1 MSSTGGVQSVP
12 SRRQKRMGPAPFAS
26 FEDLSDELESP
37 EESTD
42 GASLVRLP
50 GIREV
55 IKMCI
60 FSFQL
65 ESPEESTD
73 GASLVR
79 LPGIRED
86 VTPSTPVSQGRITPE
101 FVYTGISLVGAPS
114 TPPSSTAMSS
124 VSTPPSSTKV
134 SLQTPSTP
142 RIDISRASSSS
153 HHEDSRDSTPE
164 RELFE
169 GHDPERAKLGLGFRE
184 EGTLDLR
191 SSTEELDFQET
202 QQKMKKVNVQTPSQ
216 EEFHNHQRKDSQSS
230 EIGLLSISG
239 RTSRLSSIGSQGST
253 HSRMSNASHLSVIS
267 GQSGVSRSPSPHKM
281 LLETSFCGTKAH
293 GAGQRGGEKHG
304 AKSEPEDLEIV
315 LLSRKAD
322 PTKAILAE
330 GINVDTAK
338 PERKLVKQ
346 VQEKPIIKKE
356 NVQTV
361 KPNIKITVDKPSIVS
376 SDDRPKLPKTII
388 SASGIEYT
396 YIPLKGPLPIDDK
409 PSKQQE
415 ITKPKSLTTK
425 PTTTTGKTPSGKQKS
440 SSAKSARDKVQSP
453 SILKELREEEPKYI
467 RIKLKPDHMYD
478 DFDATNVEVQK
489 PASLD
494 LNDVNKRSIQ
504 SFKEILQ
511 TESKVPEKVTATK
524 PAENQGR
531 SISSTPSASP
541 KFSRHSVLK
550 EPVASSKSPSPS
562 LSRKSSF
569 ASIFRSKEAI
579 LSPESPTIPS
589 SSTRR
594 KNTLTG
600 IIKDASENLRERR
613 RSRSKSRDRDRNNL
627 SLAPSST
634 ESIDSKGKQKTVFSL
649 FKSKKERKSE
659 SDSNS
664 SDVIPNVDVL
674 TNVEFKFKPEPTSS
688 QKSTKIYNETQLEGD
703 SIRIPLHS
711 PTYYEQRSLLQ
722 ELRSSSQGSQ
732 ETVIE
737 ANISKEAEASPALD
751 SGPVQ
756 KTKAEQLRQSSTS
769 SENIVFSTRLGSNNE
784 LFTTKLPKEK
794 LIEKSPVTAEAQKS
808 DVVVVENVI
817 SKQTS
822 VTDGIGDS
830 LPPTVNTETKP
841 IEKTLTTTISS
852 YSITPEDKI
861 QEQYKDK
868 SLSTEKVE
876 VSKSNRNSMM
886 SSVNDDDHYSSESER
901 GSEIDFL
908 KEKKN
913 MELKLDTNVV
923 EPVEMERK
931 GLVIQQDSFEDELPY
946 VPTTLPL
953 ERSVA
958 VPIIPV
964 KQRNVLEMKVFPIE
978 RPRSTTPINPSCLEE
993 YCEEI
998 VGSVHVEQVQK
1009 NIEKLKISL
1018 PREDSI
1024 KSPRKST
1031 GNTNWLEFAEKKIA
1045 TQPRRASLPQESETM
1060 TTTTPPPLPPKGI
1073 QKEWINFEEIPERR
1087 KQPKRIQTIPSRGNI
1102 DVPESVLQD
1111 NVVYSYVNPEDCK
1124 CECHEFNARSRSK
1137 ENQRRD
1143 AGGEPVHEDELP
1155 LLEEDAPKE
1164 NQRRDAGG
1172 EPVHEDELPLLE
1184 EDAPYE
1190 EKPANESIERIK
1202 LDVTIL
1208 DRRSVISDSSV
1219 DLSTSIEHAVEA
1231 NGVDCLQTP
1240 FTSDLGVS
1248 SNRSSIIS
1256 QDDTQS
1262 PDRSPNAFPKTSS

>member
-1 MSSTGGVQSVP
+1 MSSPGGVQSAP

-26 FEDLSDELESP
+26 FEDLSDEVRSHLESP
-37 EESTD
+37 DET
-42 GASLVRLP
+42 
-50 GIREV
+50 I
-55 IKMCI
+55 
-60 FSFQL
+60 
-65 ESPEESTD
+65 D

-86 VTPSTPVSQGRITPE
+86 VTPSTPASQGRITPE

-124 VSTPPSSTKV
+124 VSTPQSSTKA

-191 SSTEELDFQET
+191 SSTEELDFQDT
-202 QQKMKKVNVQTPSQ
+202 QLKMKKVNVQTPSQ
-216 EEFHNHQRKDSQSS
+216 DEFHNHQRKDSQSS

-281 LLETSFCGTKAH
+281 LLETSFCGTKSTEAR
-293 GAGQRGGEKHG
+293 QRGGEKHG
-304 AKSEPEDLEIV
+304 TKCEREDLEIA

-330 GINVDTAK
+330 GISVDTAK
-338 PERKLVKQ
+338 SEKKLLKISSER
-346 VQEKPIIKKE
+346 PSIKRE
-356 NVQTV
+356 NVQAV
-361 KPNIKITVDKPSIVS
+361 KTNIKITVDKPPITTY
-376 SDDRPKLPKTII
+376 DGRPKIPKTII
-388 SASGIEYT
+388 GPSGVEYT
-396 YIPLKGPLPIDDK
+396 YIPLKGPLPKDDSSAK
-409 PSKQQE
+409 RE
-415 ITKPKSLTTK
+415 IPKPKPPSRTA
-425 PTTTTGKTPSGKQKS
+425 TTGKVQAGKQKS
-440 SSAKSARDKVQSP
+440 SASKG
-453 SILKELREEEPKYI
+453 KERSQLPPVIQEKKEEEPKYI
-467 RIKLKPDHMYD
+467 RIKLKPDHMYED
-478 DFDATNVEVQK
+478 YGCAANMEIQK
-489 PASLD
+489 PVTLD

-511 TESKVPEKVTATK
+511 TDSKAPDKIPATR
-524 PAENQGR
+524 PSENQGR

-541 KFSRHSVLK
+541 KLSRHSVLK

-589 SSTRR
+589 SSGRR

-613 RSRSKSRDRDRNNL
+613 RSRSKSRDRDRSSL
-627 SLAPSST
+627 SVAPSST

-649 FKSKKERKSE
+649 FKCKKERKSE

-664 SDVIPNVDVL
+664 SDVVSNVDVL
-674 TNVEFKFKPEPTSS
+674 TNVEFKFKPEPSS
-688 QKSTKIYNETQLEGD
+688 QKSTKKYNETQLEGD

-711 PTYYEQRSLLQ
+711 PTFYEQKSLLQ

-737 ANISKEAEASPALD
+737 ANISKGTEATVTPD

-756 KTKAEQLRQSSTS
+756 KTKVEQLRQSSTS

-784 LFTTKLPKEK
+784 IFTTKLPKEK
-794 LIEKSPVTAEAQKS
+794 LMEKSPVSTVDTTK
-808 DVVVVENVI
+808 VETDIGAVEKTI
-817 SKQTS
+817 SKQNSIEAELIGNSTPS
-822 VTDGIGDS
+822 VDNTILKLDEAIPKTCS
-830 LPPTVNTETKP
+830 LH
-841 IEKTLTTTISS
+841 
-852 YSITPEDKI
+852 SITDARKVEEPL
-861 QEQYKDK
+861 KDK
-868 SLSTEKVE
+868 PPPDVKPDVA
-876 VSKSNRNSMM
+876 KINRNSVI
-886 SSVNDDDHYSSESER
+886 SAVNDEDHYSSESER

-908 KEKKN
+908 KEKKK
-913 MELKLDTNVV
+913 MELKLDSNNST

-931 GLVIQQDSFEDELPY
+931 GLVVQQDSFEDELPY

-964 KQRNVLEMKVFPIE
+964 KQRNAFEMKVYPIE

-998 VGSVHVEQVQK
+998 VGTVHIEQLPK
-1009 NIEKLKISL
+1009 TIEKLKISL

-1024 KSPRKST
+1024 KSPRRST

-1045 TQPRRASLPQESETM
+1045 TQQRRASLPHESD
-1060 TTTTPPPLPPKGI
+1060 TTTTSPPPLPAKGL

-1087 KQPKRIQTIPSRGNI
+1087 KPPKRIQTIPSRGNI
-1102 DVPESVLQD
+1102 EVPESVLQD

-1124 CECHEFNARSRSK
+1124 CECHEFNARSRNK
-1137 ENQRRD
+1137 ENQRPEVSER
-1143 AGGEPVHEDELP
+1143 VHEDELP
-1155 LLEEDAPKE
+1155 LLEEDV
-1164 NQRRDAGG
+1164 N
-1172 EPVHEDELPLLE
+1172 
-1184 EDAPYE
+1184 YE
-1190 EKPANESIERIK
+1190 EKPVNDNIERIK

-1231 NGVDCLQTP
+1231 NGVECLQTP

-1256 QDDTQS
+1256 QDDAQS

>member
-1 MSSTGGVQSVP
+1 MSSPGGVRSAP
-12 SRRQKRMGPAPFAS
+12 YRRQKRMGPAPFAS
-26 FEDLSDELESP
+26 FEDLSDEVRSHLESP
-37 EESTD
+37 DET
-42 GASLVRLP
+42 
-50 GIREV
+50 I
-55 IKMCI
+55 
-60 FSFQL
+60 
-65 ESPEESTD
+65 D

-86 VTPSTPVSQGRITPE
+86 VTPSTPASQGRITPE

-124 VSTPPSSTKV
+124 VSTPQSSTKA

-191 SSTEELDFQET
+191 SSTEELDFQDS
-202 QQKMKKVNVQTPSQ
+202 QLKMKKVNVQTPSQ
-216 EEFHNHQRKDSQSS
+216 DDFHNHQRKDSQSS

-281 LLETSFCGTKAH
+281 LLETSFCGTKPN
-293 GAGQRGGEKHG
+293 GARQRGGEKHG
-304 AKSEPEDLEIV
+304 TKCEPEDLEIV
-315 LLSRKAD
+315 LLSRKVD

-330 GINVDTAK
+330 GITVDTAK
-338 PERKLVKQ
+338 GDKPPKMAP
-346 VQEKPIIKKE
+346 EKPPIKKE
-356 NVQTV
+356 NVQAV
-361 KPNIKITVDKPSIVS
+361 KTNIRITVDKPPATTY
-376 SDDRPKLPKTII
+376 DDRPKLPKTIVGP
-388 SASGIEYT
+388 SGVEYT
-396 YIPLKGPLPIDDK
+396 YIPLKGPLPVDDSSTKLEILKPK
-409 PSKQQE
+409 PSPL
-415 ITKPKSLTTK
+415 TKTATTS
-425 PTTTTGKTPSGKQKS
+425 KTQSGKQR
-440 SSAKSARDKVQSP
+440 SAASRG
-453 SILKELREEEPKYI
+453 KEKPQQPPTIQEKREEEPKYI
-467 RIKLKPDHMYD
+467 RIKLKPDHLYD
-478 DFDATNVEVQK
+478 DYNATVHTEIQK
-489 PASLD
+489 PATLD
-494 LNDVNKRSIQ
+494 LNDVNKRSVQ

-511 TESKVPEKVTATK
+511 TDCKVPDKTPAIK
-524 PAENQGR
+524 PSENQGR

-541 KFSRHSVLK
+541 KLSRHSVLK
-550 EPVASSKSPSPS
+550 EPVPNSKSPSPS

-569 ASIFRSKEAI
+569 ASIFRSREAI

-589 SSTRR
+589 SSGRR

-613 RSRSKSRDRDRNNL
+613 RSRSKSRDRGSL
-627 SLAPSST
+627 SVAPSST

-649 FKSKKERKSE
+649 FKCKKERKSE

-674 TNVEFKFKPEPTSS
+674 SNVEFKFIPEPNNS
-688 QKSTKIYNETQLEGD
+688 QKPTKKYNETQLEGD

-737 ANISKEAEASPALD
+737 ANISKGTEVTVMSD
-751 SGPVQ
+751 SCPVQ
-756 KTKAEQLRQSSTS
+756 KTKVEQLRQSSTS

-794 LIEKSPVTAEAQKS
+794 LVEKSPVTVETIKLEA
-808 DVVVVENVI
+808 DVAAVENII
-817 SKQTS
+817 SKQNSIAMELNENAMPSAINTDS
-822 VTDGIGDS
+822 KSDEVIPKTCSLHAVTDG
-830 LPPTVNTETKP
+830 
-841 IEKTLTTTISS
+841 
-852 YSITPEDKI
+852 
-861 QEQYKDK
+861 
-868 SLSTEKVE
+868 EKVE
-876 VSKSNRNSMM
+876 EPLKVKSLPLEDKADITRNNRNSII
-886 SSVNDDDHYSSESER
+886 SAANDEDHYSSESER

-908 KEKKN
+908 KEKRK
-913 MELKLDTNVV
+913 MELKLDPTSS

-931 GLVIQQDSFEDELPY
+931 GLVVQQDSFEDELPY

-958 VPIIPV
+958 VPIVPV

-978 RPRSTTPINPSCLEE
+978 RPRSTTPINPNCLEE

-998 VGSVHVEQVQK
+998 VRTVHVEQVPK
-1009 NIEKLKISL
+1009 TVEKIKISL

-1024 KSPRKST
+1024 KSPRRST
-1031 GNTNWLEFAEKKIA
+1031 GNTNWLEFAEKKIS
-1045 TQPRRASLPQESETM
+1045 TQQRRASLPHEADT
-1060 TTTTPPPLPPKGI
+1060 TTTTPPPLPPKGL

-1087 KQPKRIQTIPSRGNI
+1087 KPPKRIQTIPSRGNI
-1102 DVPESVLQD
+1102 EVPESVLQD

-1124 CECHEFNARSRSK
+1124 CECHEFNARSRNK
-1137 ENQRRD
+1137 ENQRPEIN
-1143 AGGEPVHEDELP
+1143 EPVHEDELP
-1155 LLEEDAPKE
+1155 LLEE
-1164 NQRRDAGG
+1164 
-1172 EPVHEDELPLLE
+1172 EDKN
-1184 EDAPYE
+1184 YE
-1190 EKPANESIERIK
+1190 EKPVNENIERIK

-1208 DRRSVISDSSV
+1208 DRRS
-1219 DLSTSIEHAVEA
+1219 
-1231 NGVDCLQTP
+1231 
-1240 FTSDLGVS
+1240 
-1248 SNRSSIIS
+1248 II
-1256 QDDTQS
+1256 
-1262 PDRSPNAFPKTSS
+1262 R